1 MTLSAQ
7 LARLFNTEPV
17 ADAEQR
23 AAVGNKIS
31 PSDTASRL
39 IPPAEKTPAS
49 SPKAGAVT
57 EDVPATNSTADATAR
72 FSPERGGEPA

>member
-23 AAVGNKIS
+23 AAA
-31 PSDTASRL
+31 DTSSRL
-39 IPPAEKTPAS
+39 VSPAEKMPPS
-49 SPKAGAVT
+49 SPKAGAAT
-57 EDVPATNSTADATAR
+57 EDISTTNRTAVATAS
-72 FSPERGGEPA
+72 FSPEHGGEPA